1 MGQFRISRVVEFRL
15 ETIVEYAV
23 HGLRGKELDAVFISY
38 TNLRGL
44 EASDLVAAELK
55 LPGNYLQWRRL
66 QGPCWFL
73 LLTLHLFL
81 DSECGNLAKS

>member
-23 HGLRGKELDAVFISY
+23 HGLRSKELDAVFISY
-38 TNLRGL
+38 TNLWGL

-55 LPGNYLQWRRL
+55 LPVITSSGDACRDPA
-66 QGPCWFL
+66 GSC
-73 LLTLHLFL
+73 
-81 DSECGNLAKS
+81 C